1 MEKQISIIIPTYNM
15 EAYLGKC
22 IESML
27 IPEIDQ
33 VEILIVNDGSKDR
46 SSEIAHHYANLYPN
60 SIKVI
65 DKENGNYGSCINA
78 ALPIAT
84 GRYVK
89 ILDADD
95 TFDTQVFSDFVKIL
109 PDNDADLLFTR
120 YVQVDEEGKV
130 TKLLLKPHAL
140 QNQKIS
146 IDRAITEHVWYPG
159 ITMHGFT
166 YKRSIFDGLN
176 YHQTTGISFTDS
188 EWVCYP
194 LRNVKTVKQLDFPPL
209 YKYLLGREGQTM
221 DPKRLEAQFSHLLI
235 IINRLI
241 DEFCKESESG
251 SVYFHILRYRLVRAI
266 YYTYLLLIT
275 NRIDKFIPQIT
286 EMDQN
291 IKNLIPE
298 VYEALDKVRYTPYIP
313 FSIVKSFRKSGYS
326 PKYKIPRWV
335 HVGQKLVQSTSKLKG
350 KFF

>member
-109 PDNDADLLFTR
+109 PDNDADLLLTS
-120 YVQVDEEGKV
+120 YVSVNEDGEIINRF
-130 TKLLLKPHAL
+130 LKPHIL
-140 QNQKIS
+140 QNQKLS
-146 IDRAITEHVWYPG
+146 ITKAIDEHVLSTG
-159 ITMHGFT
+159 ITMHG
-166 YKRSIFDGLN
+166 YAYRRPIFEGLN
-176 YHQTTGISFTDS
+176 YRQTTGISFTDN
-188 EWVCYP
+188 EWVSYP
-194 LRNVKTVKQLDFPPL
+194 MRNVKTIKQLNLPPL
-209 YKYLLGREGQTM
+209 YRYLLGREGQTM
-221 DPKRLEAQFSHLLI
+221 DPKRIESQLPNYFSI
-235 IINRLI
+235 VNRMI
-241 DEFCKESESG
+241 EEYSKESES
-251 SVYFHILRYRLVRAI
+251 VYLQILQKQLVRLINVI
-266 YYTYLLLIT
+266 YALLIY
-275 NRIDKFIPQIT
+275 NNIYKYIPQVKEIDKK
-286 EMDQN
+286 
-291 IKNLIPE
+291 IKNDIPD
-298 VYEALDKVRYTPYIP
+298 VYTASNNTHYTPYLP
-313 FSIVKSFRKSGYS
+313 FSLIKSFRKSGYS
-326 PKYKIPRWV
+326 PNYKIPRWV
-335 HVGQKLVQSTSKLKG
+335 HTWEKMVHAISKLKTQILQ
-350 KFF
+350 K